1 MTISS
6 VYGPTF
12 TVKYKALK
20 NLSRIKHAWA
30 RTVHSF
36 QGSEAKTIVYVVGNV
51 GWQHWQHVYT
61 AVTRGCCRVYVI
73 AEELHLRRA
82 VTNKNIPRKTR
93 LETFLRAVI
102 AEASNCP
109 EQTSSPLTKSWQ
121 SQLETRSV
129 SVTQGAPDPSAP
141 LTDLFKQEGS
151 AVLNKEEQTSKLQ
164 QHACKRQHTPAENSE
179 DATKIPSATVQDSPV
194 ESSRLRN
201 LTLEQPTPRKLF
213 KNLTNH

>member
-1 MTISS
+1 MFLNT
-6 VYGPTF
+6 
-12 TVKYKALK
+12 
-20 NLSRIKHAWA
+20 
-30 RTVHSF
+30 F

-82 VTNKNIPRKTR
+82 VANKNIPRKTR
-93 LETFLRAVI
+93 LETFLRAAI

-109 EQTSSPLTKSWQ
+109 KQTSSPLMKSWQ

-164 QHACKRQHTPAENSE
+164 QNPYKRQQTLAENSE
-179 DATKIPSATVQDSPV
+179 DATKIPSVSI
-194 ESSRLRN
+194 SLLRKFN
-201 LTLEQPTPRKLF
+201 PNFCALWLLQVTWILLWVFYYYLF
-213 KNLTNH
+213 SNFNDDQ